1 MLTEY
6 IFGKLNQA
14 KYKILDDG
22 SYFGEIKGM
31 PGVWASGKTLEQ
43 CREELREVL
52 EEWLILKI
60 QDGDKIPNLLIKTK
74 SQLNLGSISKY
85 A

>member
-31 PGVWASGKTLEQ
+31 SGVWASGKTLEH

-60 QDGDKIPNLLIKTK
+60 QDGDKIPSFSVKTK
-74 SQLNLGSISKY
+74 PQIDLAAISRY